1 MVLTIHR
8 TCNKL
13 HTKGMGKMKI
23 RIEDGKTIISTGVK
37 SDAARN
43 KTGVKGLSYR
53 ESLNCYCL
61 QLVYNGKKYH
71 IGNYDTIEEAKAM
84 RKKADSHI
92 ENGTFLQWLDD
103 VRKNRTER
111 KGSRRFKENK

>member
-1 MVLTIHR
+1 
-8 TCNKL
+8 
-13 HTKGMGKMKI
+13 MKI

-37 SDAARN
+37 SGDVKN

-53 ESLNCYCL
+53 ESLKCYTL
-61 QLVYNGKKYH
+61 ALVYNYRKYH
-71 IGNYDTIEEAKAM
+71 IGNYDTIEEGKAM

-103 VRKNRTER
+103 LRKSRTER
-111 KGSRRFKENK
+111 KNSRRFKENRN